1 MKSSRKLER
10 RLHMT
15 RTGYSWFDTCKAV
28 LFLYASY
35 CFCYLA
41 LGAFITCVCFF
52 IVTLSCI
59 AVRIMVMACIGFRE
73 WGPCGKRILYQ
84 SFAYAELSGRAA
96 RVLVWFGMFSLVCAY
111 NAQMRGLRPWTVEEL
126 LQAQRVASAA
136 RKAPSLLTTAVKMVR
151 RPRRITLDEQRRV
164 QTRSWRLLTDSAF
177 AKSIDRSKRR
187 RHARLR
193 RASVWCCR
201 SVYASIASRQH
212 NQQSVA
218 QVRMVLRGG
227 GFFSPDLAGDVD
239 EHGGGLQ

>member
-10 RLHMT
+10 RLRMT

-28 LFLYASY
+28 LFVYASY
-35 CFCYLA
+35 FFCYLA

-52 IVTLSCI
+52 IATLSCI

-73 WGPCGKRILYQ
+73 WGVCGKRIMYQ
-84 SFAYAELSGRAA
+84 SFAFAELSGRAA

-187 RHARLR
+187 RRARLR
-193 RASVWCCR
+193 RASLWCCR

-218 QVRMVLRGG
+218 QVRMALRGG
-227 GFFSPDLAGDVD
+227 GFFSPDVAGDVD